1 MTNFYHYSFS
11 KMNQQK
17 FDKLFIEKTI
27 LIFQA
32 TFYTYLRFLQTYFN
46 LHIKIKIE
54 SLKIFLNFNSK
65 TLMLNKLNNF
75 IKTFCEIYDADH
87 FLKLG
92 KT

>member
-1 MTNFYHYSFS
+1 MISYLL
-11 KMNQQK
+11 K
-17 FDKLFIEKTI
+17 KLI

-75 IKTFCEIYDADH
+75 IKTFFEIYDADH
-87 FLKLG
+87 FLKLE

>member
-1 MTNFYHYSFS
+1 
-11 KMNQQK
+11 MNQEK
-17 FDKLFIEKTI
+17 FDKLFIEKII

-46 LHIKIKIE
+46 LHIKIE

-87 FLKLG
+87 FLKLE

>member
-17 FDKLFIEKTI
+17 FDKLFIEKTNFN
-27 LIFQA
+27 LSS
-32 TFYTYLRFLQTYFN
+32 YLRFLQTYFN

-87 FLKLG
+87 FLKLE